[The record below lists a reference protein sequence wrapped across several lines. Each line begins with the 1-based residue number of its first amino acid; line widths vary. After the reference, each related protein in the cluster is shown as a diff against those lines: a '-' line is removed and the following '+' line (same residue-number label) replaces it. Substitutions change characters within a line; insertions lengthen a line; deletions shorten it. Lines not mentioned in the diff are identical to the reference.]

1 MKSKNLNGL
10 SWCQRQRLSEMSLCF
25 ATMNHDNL
33 RLNSTHNPENS
44 HIFLGEN
51 EQSEVRAQKNS
62 APRRAQRDDGVTY
75 DM

>member
-44 HIFLGEN
+44 HISHIFLN
-51 EQSEVRAQKNS
+51 ESERS
-62 APRRAQRDDGVTY
+62 ET
-75 DM
+75 